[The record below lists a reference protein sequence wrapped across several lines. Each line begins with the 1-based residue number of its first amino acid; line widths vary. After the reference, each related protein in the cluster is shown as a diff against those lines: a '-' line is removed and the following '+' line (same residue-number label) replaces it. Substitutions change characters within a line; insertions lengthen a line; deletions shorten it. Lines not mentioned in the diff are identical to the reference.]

1 VTDGRLNAEIAHV
14 LFMDLAGY
22 SRLSMEEQARRTA
35 LLHQIVRSTNEFQR
49 AESVGELMP
58 LDTGDGMVL
67 VFARDP
73 IAPLQCAIEIAE
85 RVKDSADLPLR
96 LGLHS
101 GPVTRVTD
109 ISGRENARG
118 GGVNLAQR
126 VMDLGEPGHILI
138 SSSAAEILL
147 QFDRWAP
154 HLTFHGEAEVK
165 HGQRLS
171 VFGYSDER
179 VGVPS
184 MPPKL
189 GGAVVELL
197 DAVGK
202 VTLLYKRNSP
212 QDEYLVKRIEAGLTE
227 LGYEV
232 FLDKHMAIG
241 AEWARQIEEKIKSA
255 DAVIPLVSEAT
266 LRSEMVEYELS
277 TAAEACQL
285 QNGRP
290 RILPV
295 RIAYTGALSP
305 AFAAVLD
312 RLNYVLW
319 TGEEDDA
326 RIVSE
331 LQRSLQTPQESKSE
345 APRLEPVGGAVP
357 LDSKFYVI
365 RPTDDQFLSAI
376 GRRDSI
382 VLVKGARQM
391 GKTSLLARGLYLA
404 RQSGSRVALSDFQS
418 LNAAH
423 LQSPDTLYRALA
435 EMLADQL
442 DLEVWPDEAWDARRG
457 PNMNLERYVKRY
469 VLEDGAKPLVWAM
482 DEVDRLFTCPFGSEV
497 FGLFR
502 SWHNRRSLEPEGP
515 WSQLTLAIAYATE
528 AHLFISDLNQSPFNV
543 GTRIALGDFD
553 IHQVAELNERH
564 GGPLRSMD
572 EVSRFFALVS
582 GQPYMVRK
590 GLEEIVSRPLT
601 IQQFE
606 AEADRDEGLFGD
618 HLRRILI
625 TLSKDPALAGRV
637 REALAGKTI
646 PEESFYRLRS
656 AGVMAGDSTSSG
668 HIRCEIYRR
677 YLTRHLV
684 S

>member
-1 VTDGRLNAEIAHV
+1 
-14 LFMDLAGY
+14 MDLAGY

-35 LLHQIVRSTNEFQR
+35 LLHQIVRSTGEFQR
-49 AESVGELMP
+49 ADTAGELMP
-58 LDTGDGMVL
+58 LDTGDGMAL

-85 RVKDSADLPLR
+85 AVSDRPELPLR

-138 SSSAAEILL
+138 SGSAAEVLL

-171 VFGYSDER
+171 VYGFSDGK
-179 VGVPS
+179 VGMRAKPS
-184 MPPKL
+184 KL
-189 GGAVVELL
+189 GGSSPPSPPTAI
-197 DAVGK
+197 GK

-212 QDEYLVKRIEAGLTE
+212 QDEHLVRRIETGLTE
-227 LGYEV
+227 CGYEV

-241 AEWARQIEEKIKSA
+241 AEWARQIEDKIKSA

-266 LRSEMVEYELS
+266 LRSEMVEYELM
-277 TAAEACQL
+277 TAAETSQI
-285 QNGRP
+285 NGGRP

-295 RIAYTGALSP
+295 RVAYTGPLTP
-305 AFAAVLD
+305 TFGAVLD

-319 TGEEDDA
+319 TGEHDDD
-326 RIVSE
+326 RIISE
-331 LQRSLQTPQESKSE
+331 LDRSLQSPSTP
-345 APRLEPVGGAVP
+345 APEIPKLEPVGGAVP
-357 LDSKFYVI
+357 LDSKFYVV
-365 RPTDDQFLSAI
+365 RPTDDHFLSAVQ
-376 GRRDSI
+376 RRDSI

-404 RQSGSRVALSDFQS
+404 RQNGSRVALSDFQS
-418 LNAAH
+418 LNSVH
-423 LQSPDTLYRALA
+423 LESPDTLYRALG

-442 DLEVWPDEAWDARRG
+442 DLEVWPEEAWDARRG
-457 PNMNLERYVKRY
+457 PNMNLERYVKRF
-469 VLEDGAKPLVWAM
+469 VLEDGNKPLVWAM

-502 SWHNRRSLEPEGP
+502 SWHNRRSLEPDGP
-515 WSQLTLAIAYATE
+515 WAQLTLAIAYATE
-528 AHLFISDLNQSPFNV
+528 AHLFITDLNQSPFNV

-553 IHQVAELNERH
+553 LPQVVELNERH
-564 GGPLRSMD
+564 GDPLRSLN
-572 EVSRFFALVS
+572 EVERFYALVS

-601 IQQFE
+601 IDQFE
-606 AEADRDEGLFGD
+606 AEADREEGLFSD

-625 TLSKDPALAGRV
+625 TLSKDPALAERV
-637 REALAGKTI
+637 RDVLKDHAV

-656 AGVMAGDSTSSG
+656 AGVMAGESAASG
-668 HIRCEIYRR
+668 RIRCEIYRR
-677 YLTRHLV
+677 YLARHLLV
-684 S
+684 G